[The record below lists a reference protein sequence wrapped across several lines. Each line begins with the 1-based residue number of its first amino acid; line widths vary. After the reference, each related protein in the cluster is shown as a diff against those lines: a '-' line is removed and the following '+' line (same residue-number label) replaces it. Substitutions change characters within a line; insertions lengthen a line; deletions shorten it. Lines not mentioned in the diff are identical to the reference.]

1 MGSHH
6 RCTLLTLAACAQALA
21 PAALAREALVN
32 YRANDERIPADKV
45 LAKVLR
51 TNPCTDAE
59 RRAAADLTR
68 RAALE
73 KALAPEPDGP
83 GVLVKLRCPDGST
96 ATRKFATDAP
106 AGALL
111 DWCDVRGVDLEA
123 FVVRKAAGD
132 RVVLDDRTSLL
143 GDVLGARALLECV
156 ER

>member
-1 MGSHH
+1 M
-6 RCTLLTLAACAQALA
+6 
-21 PAALAREALVN
+21 PAAA
-32 YRANDERIPADKV
+32 P
-45 LAKVLR
+45 
-51 TNPCTDAE
+51 

-132 RVVLDDRTSLL
+132 RVVRDDRTSLL
-143 GDVLGARALLECV
+143 GDVLGARALLVRARARTGLFYTTTSPRDGLPKRVACSS
-156 ER
+156 